1 MLKLFGC
8 NDNII
13 AELEGREAQEF
24 HELIKVRMDKM
35 SKAATASTNRGQK
48 LKKLKTA
55 GLTKDDDH
63 GGNQLRRRIYGEIEE
78 IEVQAETNYRRF
90 KNFDVLEFPPFDH
103 HFLYMNS
110 FAKLCG
116 DPNGSLKKRILEEW
130 EILEAELP
138 SSIFHVR
145 AYESRVD
152 LMRVAVIDEKAATNN
167 SYHHGLFFFDV
178 RFPIDYPSKPPK
190 LYYHSYGEISH
201 PIFHQAGEVSSD
213 LFIMKWRE
221 QINRSS
227 KESPIINL
235 LILIQQLASSLNPNF
250 NIERKMIDCDDK
262 DDFLMQ
268 TNWRKKNQSSK
279 ECLITNLRVLIRQ
292 FAPSLSPN
300 FKDERRM
307 TDCDKK
313 DVMMQ
318 MSGDTLRMLKSPP
331 MGFDVF
337 VKGYFLIRAHHI
349 LLNYK
354 ASMDPEDEDSNRFF
368 FKLVRALEANGAYC
382 KHHYNKQQYDQALWE
397 EKRNRV
403 LSYQNY

>member
-1 MLKLFGC
+1 MLKLFGY

-13 AELEGREAQEF
+13 AELIEGREAQEF
-24 HELIKVRMDKM
+24 HELIKLRMDKI
-35 SKAATASTNRGQK
+35 SNAATASTSRGQK
-48 LKKLKTA
+48 LKKIKTA
-55 GLTKDDDH
+55 GLTKADDH
-63 GGNQLRRRIYGEIEE
+63 GGNQLWRRIYGEIEE
-78 IEVQAETNYRRF
+78 IEVQAETNYWRF

-110 FAKLCG
+110 CAKLCG
-116 DPNGSLKKRILEEW
+116 DPNYGSLKKRILEEW

-145 AYESRVD
+145 VYKSRVD

-167 SYHHGLFFFDV
+167 SYYHGLFFFDV

-227 KESPIINL
+227 KESPIISL
-235 LILIQQLASSLNPNF
+235 LILIQQLASGLSPNF
-250 NIERKMIDCDDK
+250 NDK
-262 DDFLMQ
+262 DKILMQ
-268 TNWRKKNQSSK
+268 TNWRKKNESCK
-279 ECLITNLRVLIRQ
+279 ESLITNLRVLIRQ
-292 FAPSLSPN
+292 FASSLSPN

-307 TDCDKK
+307 TDCNKK

-318 MSGDTLRMLKSPP
+318 MSGDTLGMLKSPP
-331 MGFDVF
+331 MGFEVF
-337 VKGYFLIRAHHI
+337 VKGYLLIRAHHI

-354 ASMDPEDEDSNRFF
+354 ASMNPEDEDSNRFF

-382 KHHYNKQQYDQALWE
+382 KHLYNKQQYDQALLE
-397 EKRNRV
+397 EKLNRV
-403 LSYQNY
+403 LNYQNY